1 MFQQISTITRNTFTE
16 SIRQPIY
23 IVMIGIGVA
32 LLVFNISIS
41 AYSLDD
47 DNKLL
52 TEMGLSTV
60 FLGGLFLAAFTAT
73 GVLAREIE
81 NKTVLTVISKPMSR
95 PAFILGKYLGVT
107 AAIAMAYWIWT
118 MTFLMTVRHSVLQV
132 ASDHVDWPVIVAGFS
147 AVALSLAI
155 ATWGNYFYN
164 WVFTSRFCACLAVAL
179 TGAYLFVLL
188 VNKEWQLQPFATEF
202 NADGRR
208 LVQIMLAIL
217 LLFESMIV
225 ICAIAIACSTRLGQV
240 MTLLICLSFFMLGIT
255 SDYFFGQHLDTQPLA
270 WIGYALAPNIQ
281 FVWLADALV
290 LKHEINAS
298 YLAQVTAYIGL
309 YTTAVLCLASA
320 LFQTCETG

>member
-1 MFQQISTITRNTFTE
+1 FQQIATITRNTFTE

-23 IVMIGIGVA
+23 IVMIGVGAA
-32 LLVFNISIS
+32 LLIFNVTIS

-47 DNKLL
+47 DDKLMI
-52 TEMGLSTV
+52 EMGLSTV

-95 PAFILGKYLGVT
+95 PAFILGKYLGVLG
-107 AAIAMAYWIWT
+107 AVAMAYWTWT
-118 MTFLMTVRHSVLQV
+118 VIFLMTVRHNVMQA
-132 ASDHVDWPVIVAGFS
+132 ASDHLDWPVIVAGFG

-164 WVFTSRFCACLAVAL
+164 WVFTSRFCGFLAVAL
-179 TGAYLFVLL
+179 GLAYLFVLL
-188 VNKEWQLQPFATEF
+188 VDKEWNLQPFGTEF

-208 LVQIMLAIL
+208 LVQIILAMG
-217 LLFESMIV
+217 LLFQSMIV

-255 SDYFFGQHLDTQPLA
+255 SDYFFGQHLEAQPLA

-290 LKHEINAS
+290 LKHEINAV
-298 YLAQVTAYIGL
+298 YLGQVTAYIGL
-309 YTTAVLCLASA
+309 YTAAVLCLASA